1 MSEAAP
7 GTHIGI
13 PVTSILAV
21 VPLVTRPFIA
31 PGYLEFADLAGHM
44 TPRRTAGPYGATLH
58 HCDRRH
64 GPLSG
69 KTMTQEKAPGQ
80 ADLLPILIAPHPSLK
95 AKARPVLPG
104 DTDMVRDL
112 IAQMFASMYAA
123 PGIGLA
129 APQVGQA
136 LRLIVIDLA
145 PDNKRS
151 PRVLINPEII
161 AASEELATR
170 EEGCLSLPGQYADIT
185 RPARVKVRYLNE
197 AGARHEIEAEGLLSA
212 CMQHEI
218 DHLDGIL
225 FVDHLSA
232 LRRNMILRR
241 LAKEQRQKSEDRKR

>member
-1 MSEAAP
+1 
-7 GTHIGI
+7 
-13 PVTSILAV
+13 
-21 VPLVTRPFIA
+21 
-31 PGYLEFADLAGHM
+31 
-44 TPRRTAGPYGATLH
+44 
-58 HCDRRH
+58 
-64 GPLSG
+64 
-69 KTMTQEKAPGQ
+69 MTQEKTSGRD
-80 ADLLPILIAPHPSLK
+80 DLLPILIAPHPTLK
-95 AKARPVLPG
+95 TKARPVLPG
-104 DTDMVRDL
+104 DSDIVRDL
-112 IAQMFASMYAA
+112 IPQMFASMYAA

-129 APQVGQA
+129 APQIGKT
-136 LRLIVIDLA
+136 LRLIVIDLT

-151 PRVLINPEII
+151 PRVLVNPEII

-197 AGARHEIEAEGLLSA
+197 TGAREEIEAEGLLSA